1 LSCLNKLTSQITA
14 EKEMRTGSVF
24 TTTNKLNGDVKMIKM
39 QPLWK
44 TVRQLPKILN
54 AELSFDPTI
63 PLLNIY
69 PKEV

>member
-1 LSCLNKLTSQITA
+1 
-14 EKEMRTGSVF
+14 MRTGSVF